1 MGNKTDKTLKNKLK
15 EIAVVICVSYT
26 VISVLI
32 AIINTIGHV
41 ETNNFNTVLVLIC
54 TTIAVSVLYMY
65 ELFSSLSLLLTIT
78 IQYVLATGLTM
89 LVMYVMSFIDP
100 VSPGGYRDLFISFT
114 AIYIL
119 GAIVF
124 YIMTYLDTKK
134 MNKLLSEIQNNE

>member
-1 MGNKTDKTLKNKLK
+1 MENKTDKTLKNKLK

-26 VISVLI
+26 IISVLI
-32 AIINTIGHV
+32 AIINTIGHA

-114 AIYIL
+114 VIYIL